1 MWAVRGYRNLNAR
14 CMNIQKQPLRGV
26 LRKRCSEDM
35 QQIYGRTSMP
45 KCDFNKVAKSRW
57 KSNKYTFQGH
67 KKNKN
72 KASDAELKIKCN
84 LTWAFCQH
92 QTLQAIFSVMQRVFA
107 FETISTDSLS
117 CIEQNIKSNKNGWSI
132 KDIKIITKLIS

>member
-1 MWAVRGYRNLNAR
+1 MRDAWISRNSHSEVFLE
-14 CMNIQKQPLRGV
+14 KGV
-26 LRKRCSEDM
+26 LKTCSKFTGEHPCRNV
-35 QQIYGRTSMP
+35 ISI
-45 KCDFNKVAKSRW
+45 KLLKSRW

-72 KASDAELKIKCN
+72 KAFDAELKIKYN

-92 QTLQAIFSVMQRVFA
+92 QTLQAIFIVMQRIFA